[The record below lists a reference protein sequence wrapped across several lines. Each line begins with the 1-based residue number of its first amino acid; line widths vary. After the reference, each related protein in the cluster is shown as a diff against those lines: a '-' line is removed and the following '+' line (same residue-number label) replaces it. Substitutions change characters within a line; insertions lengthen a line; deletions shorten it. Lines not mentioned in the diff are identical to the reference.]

1 MASFKNRLIIL
12 FLVSFAFPYF
22 GSSQIDSTGEVNYDI
37 NRVLPYISITK
48 EQLKDVRTLSDID
61 PQFKSSWVK
70 EYVSVEILTSY
81 QGTVKKAMSKD
92 SILSQEQIDLMK
104 MSKTGSDISARI
116 QYIPDNNL
124 KHNDVKEFHFSF
136 TFDPE
141 NNASFTDGKEQLK
154 QYLKE
159 KAIDKIPADSFEN
172 YNLAA
177 IKFTV
182 TEEGEITNVHVFDS
196 AYQGFKNEYINSL
209 LIETVQNMPC
219 WKPAE
224 YSDGTKVKQDFIL
237 AAGDMRSCFVNLLN
251 IRKLAIEE

>member
-1 MASFKNRLIIL
+1 MYRLLIVCLLIL
-12 FLVSFAFPYF
+12 
-22 GSSQIDSTGEVNYDI
+22 SSCK
-37 NRVLPYISITK
+37 K
-48 EQLKDVRTLSDID
+48 EA
-61 PQFKSSWVK
+61 PQK
-70 EYVSVEILTSY
+70 EYTLAEKIANAHGF
-81 QGTVKKAMSKD
+81 QNWDK
-92 SILSQEQIDLMK
+92 
-104 MSKTGSDISARI
+104 
-116 QYIPDNNL
+116 
-124 KHNDVKEFHFSF
+124 VKEFHFSF